1 MRVGVR
7 SVRIVLRAHII
18 PSWSIRRE
26 TRLFDCEKVE
36 FRNSNCGERCS
47 DYYCIILAI
56 SIGHEGHI
64 PGA

>member
-26 TRLFDCEKVE
+26 TRLFDCEKVSFE
-36 FRNSNCGERCS
+36 TPIVERCS
-47 DYYCIILAI
+47 DYYCTILTI